1 MQLLETTAELPGEGT
16 GEEPTPREGA
26 QSVHRVFFDA
36 LEHYRA
42 ELARVEAEAAGHLA
56 AARPSEGLGV
66 SAASPQ
72 VVESSGQGARCVSAN
87 GGGSAG
93 DVMVEIPLE
102 EVGGSRLVNQS
113 SLVNTVGS
121 TIREEKGLGGVEIE
135 RSKQ

>member
-1 MQLLETTAELPGEGT
+1 MQVLESTAELPGEGT

-66 SAASPQ
+66 SAVSPQ
-72 VVESSGQGARCVSAN
+72 VAETSGQGARYMSAN

-93 DVMVEIPLE
+93 DVMVEIPLA
-102 EVGGSRLVNQS
+102 EVGGSRLEGQS
-113 SLVNTVGS
+113 SLVNPVGS
-121 TIREEKGLGGVEIE
+121 TTREEKGPGGVEIE